1 MVSKSYIEFK
11 TYSIIGNRA
20 TFSENVRIYSF
31 SRGATSFAF
40 VTVVTAG
47 SGRNKAEYFELRNVN
62 KELIYITDSDGIKI
76 LLGDE
81 FGPIKG

>member
-1 MVSKSYIEFK
+1 MEEKSYTEFK

-20 TFSENVRIYSF
+20 TFVENVRIYNF
-31 SRGATSFAF
+31 SRGAATFAF

-47 SGRNKAEYFELRNVN
+47 SGRNKAEYFQLRNVN
-62 KELIYITDSDGIKI
+62 KELIYITDSDGIKS
-76 LLGDE
+76 LLGE